1 MNYQDRVVI
10 FIDIL
15 GFKELLNETTDKE
28 GNDNIEGINNLI
40 EAYNTIRDVW
50 DLDRI
55 DKDSIILKKTS
66 KQSKQITIFSDCIVI
81 SFPAREKSEIFY
93 TLLEV
98 KWMILRLI
106 TKKILC
112 RGAISY
118 GKLLHNDRFI
128 FGPALVE
135 AYILESKAANYPRV
149 ILDRS
154 IIELAGSARSE
165 NHTPDEE
172 MEYVESLLE
181 KDLDGMYYIDYFAKA
196 QQELDDPQYDFP
208 NYIQLLGDKI
218 RTGMNSFKH
227 PSKADIRVKY
237 VWMKE
242 KYNRMVEVSKS
253 KDFLNA
259 LIEQGETD
267 LHEFYKELKKINPT
281 ANTGL
286 PQVGVK
292 RKPKGRS
299 SK

>member
-15 GFKELLNETTDKE
+15 GFKELLNETTNKE
-28 GNDNIEGINNLI
+28 GNDNIKGINNLI

-50 DLDRI
+50 DLDKI
-55 DKDSIILKKTS
+55 DTNSSILKKTS
-66 KQSKQITIFSDCIVI
+66 KQDKQITIFSDCIVI
-81 SFPAREKSEIFY
+81 SFPAKEKSEIFY

-98 KWMILRLI
+98 KWMILRLV

-165 NHTPDEE
+165 NHTREE
-172 MEYVESLLE
+172 EIKYVESLLE

-196 QQELDDPQYDFP
+196 KEELDDSQYNFP
-208 NYIQLLGDKI
+208 KYIQFLGDKI

-242 KYNRMVEVSKS
+242 KYNRMVEMNKS
-253 KDFLNA
+253 KDFLNS
-259 LIEQGETD
+259 LKELGETD
-267 LHEFYKELKKINPT
+267 LYKFYKELKKINPT
-281 ANTGL
+281 DKTGL
-286 PQVGVK
+286 PKVRAK
-292 RKPKGRS
+292 LKPQGPS